1 MSHKKCVLFGKRKW
15 GRVTRGWGESSLWL
29 SPLGFSHS
37 DPGSLSMDLCPKAW
51 EMTRRMVRGRTTGSL
66 GKKLGKRRDECP
78 LLSVWCLSRGR
89 LSLWCFQNSKC
100 MPSVIEPSLIELLLC
115 TRVCA
120 GNGNTSGN
128 LAQVSTIPYASMQG
142 ALFLLSHLIFAV
154 LQVIF
159 AVLSHVL
166 EIYNVLFPSH

>member
-1 MSHKKCVLFGKRKW
+1 MDVRVGLWRKLSAKELMVLNCG
-15 GRVTRGWGESSLWL
+15 VGEDSW
-29 SPLGFSHS
+29 
-37 DPGSLSMDLCPKAW
+37 DW
-51 EMTRRMVRGRTTGSL
+51 EMARRMVGGVGWATGSL
-66 GKKLGKRRDECP
+66 GEKLGKRHDKCP

-89 LSLWCFQNSKC
+89 LYPWCFQNSKC
-100 MPSVIEPSLIELLLC
+100 TPSVNEPSLTEHLLC
-115 TRVCA
+115 TRICA

-128 LAQVSTIPYASMQG
+128 LAQVSAIPYASMQG

-159 AVLSHVL
+159 TVLSQVL

>member
-1 MSHKKCVLFGKRKW
+1 MNSRSV
-15 GRVTRGWGESSLWL
+15 
-29 SPLGFSHS
+29 
-37 DPGSLSMDLCPKAW
+37 PGS
-51 EMTRRMVRGRTTGSL
+51 VRAMEIPVET
-66 GKKLGKRRDECP
+66 
-78 LLSVWCLSRGR
+78 
-89 LSLWCFQNSKC
+89 
-100 MPSVIEPSLIELLLC
+100 
-115 TRVCA
+115 
-120 GNGNTSGN
+120 

>member
-1 MSHKKCVLFGKRKW
+1 M
-15 GRVTRGWGESSLWL
+15 
-29 SPLGFSHS
+29 
-37 DPGSLSMDLCPKAW
+37 A
-51 EMTRRMVRGRTTGSL
+51 RRMVRGWATGSL
-66 GKKLGKRRDECP
+66 GEKLGKRRGKCP

-89 LSLWCFQNSKC
+89 LYPWCFQNSKC
-100 MPSVIEPSLIELLLC
+100 MPSVNEPSLIEHLLC

-120 GNGNTSGN
+120 GNGNTSGS
-128 LAQVSTIPYASMQG
+128 LAQVSAIPYASMQG

-159 AVLSHVL
+159 TVLSQVL